1 MSKHTVARQG
11 STYNRFAALPQA
23 SIQRSVFNRSHDY
36 KTTFDS
42 GYLVPFFVDEVL
54 PGDSFKL
61 NCSIFCRLATP
72 VVPFMDN
79 LYLETFFFFVPNRLV
94 WKHWENFMGQKDNPN
109 DSTDYLIPQTVAG
122 PQGFPSGSVADYFGI
137 PTGVKN
143 LSVSS
148 LPFRAYQLI
157 YNEWFRDENLQD
169 SYGGWSSN
177 SIHKDDPIGDWND
190 TNSTGISLYRR
201 NKYHDYFTSALP
213 WPQKGDAVD
222 VNFGVG
228 GPIEWEDQ
236 SYNAIAKAGG
246 NYSMKFYQ
254 IANPNNR
261 VFLSPSASV
270 APATSQITL
279 TPPIKTGE
287 NQNPVYPQGTLY
299 APGDSWMYAGA
310 GLNQNE
316 ASVNSPIS
324 LPTLKF
330 VGETG
335 AGLTIN
341 DLRQAFQVQKLL
353 ERDARGGTR
362 YTEILRSHFGVVS
375 PDARLQRP
383 EYLGGSSTR
392 ILMNSVAQTAAT
404 NDVTPQANL
413 SAFGLFGDSFHGFSK
428 SFVEHGHIIG
438 LVNVRADLSYQQ
450 GLNRMWSRRSRLDFY
465 FPVLAHLGEQAILNK
480 EIYAQG
486 TSADDQ
492 VFGYQ
497 ERFAEYRYSP
507 SVITGKMRSTDPQTL
522 DVWHL
527 AQKFDNLPTLSS
539 QFIQDRPPVSRV
551 VAVQSEPQFI
561 LDAWFDLKCVRPMPV
576 YSVPGLVDHF

>member
-11 STYNRFAALPQA
+11 STYNRFAALPKA

-42 GYLVPFFVDEVL
+42 GYLVPFYVDEVL

-72 VVPFMDN
+72 IVPFMDN

-94 WKHWENFMGQKDNPN
+94 WKHWENFMGQQDNPG
-109 DSTDYLIPQTVAG
+109 DSTDYLIPQVVAG
-122 PQGFPSGSVADYFGI
+122 ASGFPVGSVADYFGI

-143 LSVSS
+143 LSVSA

-157 YNEWFRDENLQD
+157 FNEWFRDENLQNC
-169 SYGGWSSN
+169 YGPWSPS
-177 SIHKDDPIGDWND
+177 SVHKDDPIGDWND
-190 TNSTGISLYRR
+190 TNSTGLSLYRR

-228 GPIEWEDQ
+228 G
-236 SYNAIAKAGG
+236 AISWATDTFNVSASRID
-246 NYSMKFYQ
+246 NQ
-254 IANPNNR
+254 RVEATVANPKNLAFIRPNAVLQQDGIENR
-261 VFLSPSASV
+261 FNVSLPSAGSDLSLTGFGEVSIEV
-270 APATSQITL
+270 ASRF
-279 TPPIKTGE
+279 
-287 NQNPVYPQGTLY
+287 
-299 APGDSWMYAGA
+299 PGVP
-310 GLNQNE
+310 
-316 ASVNSPIS
+316 SVNPPSVD
-324 LPTLKF
+324 LPYLQF
-330 VGETG
+330 VGQQG

-428 SFVEHGHIIG
+428 SFVEHGYIIG

-450 GLNRMWSRRSRLDFY
+450 GVNRMWSRKSRLDFY

-486 TSADDQ
+486 TAADDQ

-522 DVWHL
+522 DIWHL

-539 QFIQDRPPVSRV
+539 QFIQDNPPVSRV

>member
-72 VVPFMDN
+72 IVPFMDN

-122 PQGFPSGSVADYFGI
+122 PNGFPAGSVADYFGI

-169 SYGGWSSN
+169 SYGGWSPN

-228 GPIEWEDQ
+228 GAISWASDTFNVSSSRVNNQ
-236 SYNAIAKAGG
+236 SVKATV
-246 NYSMKFYQ
+246 
-254 IANPNNR
+254 ANPKNLAFIQPNFALQQEFPNNR
-261 VFLSPSASV
+261 INVTAPSAGSNV
-270 APATSQITL
+270 YL
-279 TPPIKTGE
+279 TGFGDVSKT
-287 NQNPVYPQGTLY
+287 TILL
-299 APGDSWMYAGA
+299 GDGV
-310 GLNQNE
+310 LIN
-316 ASVNSPIS
+316 
-324 LPTLKF
+324 
-330 VGETG
+330 
-335 AGLTIN
+335 LTIT
-341 DLRQAFQVQKLL
+341 
-353 ERDARGGTR
+353 TR
-362 YTEILRSHFGVVS
+362 NWI
-375 PDARLQRP
+375 
-383 EYLGGSSTR
+383 
-392 ILMNSVAQTAAT
+392 
-404 NDVTPQANL
+404 AN
-413 SAFGLFGDSFHGFSK
+413 
-428 SFVEHGHIIG
+428 
-438 LVNVRADLSYQQ
+438 N
-450 GLNRMWSRRSRLDFY
+450 Y
-465 FPVLAHLGEQAILNK
+465 F
-480 EIYAQG
+480 
-486 TSADDQ
+486 
-492 VFGYQ
+492 
-497 ERFAEYRYSP
+497 
-507 SVITGKMRSTDPQTL
+507 
-522 DVWHL
+522 
-527 AQKFDNLPTLSS
+527 
-539 QFIQDRPPVSRV
+539 
-551 VAVQSEPQFI
+551 
-561 LDAWFDLKCVRPMPV
+561 
-576 YSVPGLVDHF
+576 

>member
-11 STYNRFAALPQA
+11 STYNRFAALPKAQ
-23 SIQRSVFNRSHDY
+23 IQRSVFNRSHDY

-42 GYLVPFFVDEVL
+42 GYLIPFYVDEVL

-94 WKHWENFMGQKDNPN
+94 WKHWENFMGQQDNPG

-122 PQGFPSGSVADYFGI
+122 NSGFAVGSVADYFGI
-137 PTGVKN
+137 PTSVKG

-169 SYGGWSSN
+169 RVGAWAPDAT
-177 SIHKDDPIGDWND
+177 HKDDPVGDWND
-190 TNSTGISLYRR
+190 SNSTGVTLLRR

-228 GPIEWEDQ
+228 GPVEWVDQ
-236 SYNAIAKAGG
+236 SYTATAKAGG
-246 NYSMKFYQ
+246 NYAMKFYR
-254 IANPNNR
+254 ISNPDNN
-261 VFLSPSASV
+261 VFLAPSPSV
-270 APATSQITL
+270 APLTSKITL
-279 TPPIKTGE
+279 TPPPKTGE
-287 NQNPVYPQGTLY
+287 NHSPAYPQGALY
-299 APGDSWMYAGA
+299 PSGDAWIYAGS
-310 GLNQNE
+310 GFNE
-316 ASVNSPIS
+316 NIADVNSPIS

-428 SFVEHGHIIG
+428 SFVEHGYIIG

-450 GLNRMWSRRSRLDFY
+450 GVNRMWSRKSRLDFY

-486 TSADDQ
+486 TAADDQ

-522 DVWHL
+522 DIWHL
-527 AQKFDNLPTLSS
+527 AQKFDSLPTLSS
-539 QFIQDRPPVSRV
+539 QFIQDNPPVSRV

-561 LDAWFDLKCVRPMPV
+561 LDAWFDLKCIRPMPV

>member
-11 STYNRFAALPQA
+11 ASYNRFATLPKAQ
-23 SIQRSVFNRSHDY
+23 IQRSVFNRSHDY

-42 GYLVPFFVDEVL
+42 GYLIPFYVDEVL

-72 VVPFMDN
+72 IVPFMDN

-94 WKHWENFMGQKDNPN
+94 WKHWENFMGQQDNPG
-109 DSTDYLIPQTVAG
+109 DSTDYLIPQTVSGNAG
-122 PQGFPSGSVADYFGI
+122 FSVGSVADYFGI
-137 PTGVKN
+137 PTGVKS

-169 SYGGWSSN
+169 RVGAWDPAST
-177 SIHKDDPIGDWND
+177 HKDDPVGDWND
-190 TNSTGISLYRR
+190 TNSSGLTLLRR

-228 GPIEWEDQ
+228 G
-236 SYNAIAKAGG
+236 AISWATDTFNLSASRVDNQRVKATV
-246 NYSMKFYQ
+246 
-254 IANPNNR
+254 ANPRNLAFIRPNVVLQEEVSVNR
-261 VFLSPSASV
+261 FNVTVPSAGSDL
-270 APATSQITL
+270 SL
-279 TPPIKTGE
+279 TGFNEVSI
-287 NQNPVYPQGTLY
+287 
-299 APGDSWMYAGA
+299 
-310 GLNQNE
+310 E
-316 ASVNSPIS
+316 ASSQGSSVPSVNPPSVD
-324 LPTLKF
+324 LPYLQF
-330 VGETG
+330 VGQQG

-428 SFVEHGHIIG
+428 SFVEHGYIIG

-450 GLNRMWSRRSRLDFY
+450 GLNRMWSRKSRLDFY

-480 EIYAQG
+480 EIYAQ
-486 TSADDQ
+486 A
-492 VFGYQ
+492 
-497 ERFAEYRYSP
+497 
-507 SVITGKMRSTDPQTL
+507 
-522 DVWHL
+522 
-527 AQKFDNLPTLSS
+527 
-539 QFIQDRPPVSRV
+539 
-551 VAVQSEPQFI
+551 
-561 LDAWFDLKCVRPMPV
+561 
-576 YSVPGLVDHF
+576 

>member
-11 STYNRFAALPQA
+11 ASYNRFSAIPRAQ
-23 SIQRSVFNRSHDY
+23 IQRSVFNRSHDY

-42 GYLVPFFVDEVL
+42 GYLVPFYVDEVL

-72 VVPFMDN
+72 IVPFMDN

-94 WKHWENFMGQKDNPN
+94 WKHWENFMGQQDNPG

-122 PQGFPSGSVADYFGI
+122 NSGFAVGSVADYFGI
-137 PTGVKN
+137 PTSVKG

-169 SYGGWSSN
+169 RVGAWAPAAP
-177 SIHKDDPIGDWND
+177 HKDDPVGDWND
-190 TNSTGISLYRR
+190 TNSTGLTLLRR

-228 GPIEWEDQ
+228 G
-236 SYNAIAKAGG
+236 AISWNTDTFNFSARKTDSSHFEAVISNPHKLAFIKPNIAFNSDYTG
-246 NYSMKFYQ
+246 NTAT
-254 IANPNNR
+254 IT
-261 VFLSPSASV
+261 SPSADSPLVGHGGDVAFSASATGNNVSV
-270 APATSQITL
+270 
-279 TPPIKTGE
+279 TPKSM
-287 NQNPVYPQGTLY
+287 
-299 APGDSWMYAGA
+299 D
-310 GLNQNE
+310 
-316 ASVNSPIS
+316 
-324 LPTLKF
+324 LPYLQF
-330 VGETG
+330 VGDQG

-392 ILMNSVAQTAAT
+392 ILMNSVAQTAAS

-428 SFVEHGHIIG
+428 SFVEHGYIIG

-450 GLNRMWSRRSRLDFY
+450 GVNRMWSRKSRLDFY

-486 TSADDQ
+486 TAADDQ

-522 DVWHL
+522 DIWHL
-527 AQKFDNLPTLSS
+527 AQKFDSLPTLSS
-539 QFIQDRPPVSRV
+539 QFIQDNPPVSRV

-561 LDAWFDLKCVRPMPV
+561 LDAWFDLKCIRPMPV

>member
-11 STYNRFAALPQA
+11 ASYNRFSAIPRAQ
-23 SIQRSVFNRSHDY
+23 IQRSVFNRSHDY

-42 GYLVPFFVDEVL
+42 GYLVPFYVDEVL

-72 VVPFMDN
+72 IVPFMDN

-94 WKHWENFMGQKDNPN
+94 WKHWENFMGQQDNPN

-122 PQGFPSGSVADYFGI
+122 DSGFAVGSVADYFGI
-137 PTGVKN
+137 PTSVKG

-157 YNEWFRDENLQD
+157 YNEWFRDENLQ
-169 SYGGWSSN
+169 SRVGSWAPGAS
-177 SIHKDDPIGDWND
+177 HKDDPVGDWND
-190 TNSTGISLYRR
+190 TASNGLTLLRR

-228 GPIEWEDQ
+228 G
-236 SYNAIAKAGG
+236 AIAWNTDTFNLSAPTPTVQKPNVSVMVSNPKKRAFIAPHLTF
-246 NYSMKFYQ
+246 NYEASR
-254 IANPNNR
+254 NR
-261 VFLSPSASV
+261 VLASA
-270 APATSQITL
+270 
-279 TPPIKTGE
+279 
-287 NQNPVYPQGTLY
+287 
-299 APGDSWMYAGA
+299 
-310 GLNQNE
+310 
-316 ASVNSPIS
+316 PIS
-324 LPTLKF
+324 DCPLTGHSGDAVFISATEGNAGRPVSVEPTSIDLPYLEF
-330 VGETG
+330 VGQHG

-428 SFVEHGHIIG
+428 SFVEHGYIIG

-450 GLNRMWSRRSRLDFY
+450 GVNRMWSRKSRLDFY

-486 TSADDQ
+486 NAADDQ

-522 DVWHL
+522 DIWHL
-527 AQKFDNLPTLSS
+527 AQKFDSLPTLSS
-539 QFIQDRPPVSRV
+539 QFIQDNPPVSRV

-561 LDAWFDLKCVRPMPV
+561 LDAWFDLKCIRPMPV

>member
-11 STYNRFAALPQA
+11 ASYNRFSAIPRAQ
-23 SIQRSVFNRSHDY
+23 IQRSVFNRSHDY

-42 GYLVPFFVDEVL
+42 GYLVPFYVDEVL

-72 VVPFMDN
+72 IVPFMDN

-94 WKHWENFMGQKDNPN
+94 WKHWENFMGQQDNPGE
-109 DSTDYLIPQTVAG
+109 STDYLIPQTVAG
-122 PQGFPSGSVADYFGI
+122 DSGFSVGSVADYFGI
-137 PTGVKN
+137 PTSVKG

-157 YNEWFRDENLQD
+157 YNEWFRDENLQERVGAWASD
-169 SYGGWSSN
+169 ASY
-177 SIHKDDPIGDWND
+177 KDDPVGDWND
-190 TNSTGISLYRR
+190 INSTGLTLLRR

-213 WPQKGDAVD
+213 WPQKGNAVD

-236 SYNAIAKAGG
+236 SYNVVAKAGSV
-246 NYSMKFYQ
+246 YSMKLYQ

-270 APATSQITL
+270 TPSSNQITL
-279 TPPIKTGE
+279 TPPMQTGID
-287 NQNPVYPQGTLY
+287 QDPVYPRGALY
-299 APGDSWMYAGA
+299 VPGDTWLRAGS
-310 GLNQNE
+310 GLNQDS

-428 SFVEHGHIIG
+428 SFVEHGYIIG

-450 GLNRMWSRRSRLDFY
+450 GVNRMWSRKSRLDFY
-465 FPVLAHLGEQAILNK
+465 FPVLAHLGEQAVLNK

-486 TSADDQ
+486 TAADEQ

-507 SVITGKMRSTDPQTL
+507 SVITGKMRSIDPQTL
-522 DVWHL
+522 DIWHL
-527 AQKFDNLPTLSS
+527 AQKFDSLPTLSS
-539 QFIQDRPPVSRV
+539 QFIQDNPPVSRV

-561 LDAWFDLKCVRPMPV
+561 LDAWFDLKCIRPMPV

>member
-11 STYNRFAALPQA
+11 ASYNRFSAIPRAQ
-23 SIQRSVFNRSHDY
+23 IQRSVFNRSHDY

-42 GYLVPFFVDEVL
+42 GYLVPFYVDEVL

-72 VVPFMDN
+72 IVPFMDN

-94 WKHWENFMGQKDNPN
+94 WKHWEQFMGQQDNPG
-109 DSTDYLIPQTVAG
+109 DSTDYLIPQSVAG
-122 PQGFPSGSVADYFGI
+122 DSGFAIGSVADYFGI
-137 PTGVKN
+137 PTGVKGI
-143 LSVSS
+143 SVSS

-157 YNEWFRDENLQD
+157 YNEWFRDENLQERV
-169 SYGGWSSN
+169 GAWAPAAP
-177 SIHKDDPIGDWND
+177 HKDDPVGDWND
-190 TNSTGISLYRR
+190 SNSTGLTLLRR

-228 GPIEWEDQ
+228 GAVAWNSDTFNLSTRNDSGQ
-236 SYNAIAKAGG
+236 
-246 NYSMKFYQ
+246 NYAVVS
-254 IANPNNR
+254 NPNKRAFISPTIDFKASGSGVSRITVSAPTTDSTLVGYADSDVSFKNPSGEYIR
-261 VFLSPSASV
+261 TSSISPSS
-270 APATSQITL
+270 I
-279 TPPIKTGE
+279 
-287 NQNPVYPQGTLY
+287 
-299 APGDSWMYAGA
+299 D
-310 GLNQNE
+310 
-316 ASVNSPIS
+316 
-324 LPTLKF
+324 LPYLQF
-330 VGETG
+330 VGQQG

-413 SAFGLFGDSFHGFSK
+413 AAFGLFGDSFHGFSK
-428 SFVEHGHIIG
+428 SFVEHGYIIG

-450 GLNRMWSRRSRLDFY
+450 GVNRMWSRKSRLDFY

-480 EIYAQG
+480 EIYVQG
-486 TSADDQ
+486 TAADDQ

-522 DVWHL
+522 DIWHL
-527 AQKFDNLPTLSS
+527 AQKFDSLPTLST
-539 QFIQDRPPVSRV
+539 QFIQDNPPVSRV

-561 LDAWFDLKCVRPMPV
+561 LDAWFDLKCIRPMPV

>member
-72 VVPFMDN
+72 IVPFMDN

-122 PQGFPSGSVADYFGI
+122 PNGFPSGSVADYFGI

-169 SYGGWSSN
+169 SYGGWSPN

-228 GPIEWEDQ
+228 GAVSWASDTFNLSATKLSDTQAQTTISNPKKLAFIEPHWSFTNDYFGTGFTASAPTTDSKLVGYQGDVSYVKGDQ
-236 SYNAIAKAGG
+236 SI
-246 NYSMKFYQ
+246 SH
-254 IANPNNR
+254 PPT
-261 VFLSPSASV
+261 VTPSA
-270 APATSQITL
+270 I
-279 TPPIKTGE
+279 
-287 NQNPVYPQGTLY
+287 
-299 APGDSWMYAGA
+299 D
-310 GLNQNE
+310 
-316 ASVNSPIS
+316 
-324 LPTLKF
+324 LPYLQF

-428 SFVEHGHIIG
+428 SFVEHGYIIG

-450 GLNRMWSRRSRLDFY
+450 GLNRMWSRKSRLDFY

-497 ERFAEYRYSP
+497 ERFAEYRYSS

-522 DVWHL
+522 DIWHL

>member
-11 STYNRFAALPQA
+11 ATFNRFSAIPRAQ
-23 SIQRSVFNRSHDY
+23 IQRSVFNRSHDY

-42 GYLVPFFVDEVL
+42 GYLVPFYVDEVL

-61 NCSIFCRLATP
+61 NCSVFCRLATP
-72 VVPFMDN
+72 IVPFMDN

-94 WKHWENFMGQKDNPN
+94 WKHWENFMGQQDNPG

-122 PQGFPSGSVADYFGI
+122 NTGFAVGSVADYFGI
-137 PTGVKN
+137 PTSVKG

-148 LPFRAYQLI
+148 LPFRGYQLI
-157 YNEWFRDENLQD
+157 FNEWFRDENLQD
-169 SYGGWSSN
+169 RVGAWAPAAT
-177 SIHKDDPIGDWND
+177 HKDDPVGDWND
-190 TNSTGISLYRR
+190 TNSTGSTLLRR

-228 GPIEWEDQ
+228 G
-236 SYNAIAKAGG
+236 AISWNTDTFNFSARKTDASHFEAVISNPDKLAFIKPNIAFATDYAG
-246 NYSMKFYQ
+246 NVAT
-254 IANPNNR
+254 ITP
-261 VFLSPSASV
+261 PSADSPLIGHGGDVSFSASATGNAVSV
-270 APATSQITL
+270 TPTSM
-279 TPPIKTGE
+279 
-287 NQNPVYPQGTLY
+287 
-299 APGDSWMYAGA
+299 D
-310 GLNQNE
+310 
-316 ASVNSPIS
+316 
-324 LPTLKF
+324 LPYLQF
-330 VGETG
+330 VGKQG

-428 SFVEHGHIIG
+428 SFVEHGYIIG

-450 GLNRMWSRRSRLDFY
+450 GVNRMWSRKSRLDFY

-486 TSADDQ
+486 TAADDQ

-522 DVWHL
+522 DIWHL
-527 AQKFDNLPTLSS
+527 AQKFDSLPTLSS
-539 QFIQDRPPVSRV
+539 QFIQDNPPVSRV

-561 LDAWFDLKCVRPMPV
+561 LDAWFDLKCIRPMPV

>member
-11 STYNRFAALPQA
+11 STYNRFTALPKAQ
-23 SIQRSVFNRSHDY
+23 IQRSVFNRSHDY

-42 GYLVPFFVDEVL
+42 GNLIPFYVDEVL

-72 VVPFMDN
+72 IVPFMDN

-94 WKHWENFMGQKDNPN
+94 WKHWEHFMGQQDNPG

-122 PQGFPSGSVADYFGI
+122 SKGFPSGSVADYFGI
-137 PTGVKN
+137 PTGVQN

-169 SYGGWSSN
+169 RVGAWAPTAT
-177 SIHKDDPIGDWND
+177 HKDDPIGDWND
-190 TNSTGISLYRR
+190 TNSTGLTLLRR

-228 GPIEWEDQ
+228 G
-236 SYNAIAKAGG
+236 AISWASDSFNVTATRVNNQTIQAVVENPKNLAFIRP
-246 NYSMKFYQ
+246 NVIYSNDLQGDHFNSS
-254 IANPNNR
+254 A
-261 VFLSPSASV
+261 PSASSD
-270 APATSQITL
+270 TSL
-279 TPPIKTGE
+279 TGYGPVVFSEAVTGSFQP
-287 NQNPVYPQGTLY
+287 NAVPSTI
-299 APGDSWMYAGA
+299 D
-310 GLNQNE
+310 
-316 ASVNSPIS
+316 
-324 LPTLKF
+324 LPYLQF
-330 VGETG
+330 VGQQG

-428 SFVEHGHIIG
+428 SFVEHGYIIG

-450 GLNRMWSRRSRLDFY
+450 GVNRMWSRKSRFDFY

-486 TSADDQ
+486 NAADDQ

-522 DVWHL
+522 DIWHL
-527 AQKFDNLPTLSS
+527 AQKFDSLPTLSS
-539 QFIQDRPPVSRV
+539 QFIQDNPPVSRV

-561 LDAWFDLKCVRPMPV
+561 LDAWFDLKCIRPMPV

>member
-11 STYNRFAALPQA
+11 STYNRFAALPKAQ
-23 SIQRSVFNRSHDY
+23 IQRSVFNRSHDY

-42 GYLVPFFVDEVL
+42 GYLIPFYVDEVL

-72 VVPFMDN
+72 IVPFMDN

-94 WKHWENFMGQKDNPN
+94 WKHWENFMGQQDNPG

-122 PQGFPSGSVADYFGI
+122 SKGFPSGSVADYFGI
-137 PTGVKN
+137 PTGVQN

-157 YNEWFRDENLQD
+157 FNEWFRDENLQD
-169 SYGGWSSN
+169 RVGAWAPSAT
-177 SIHKDDPIGDWND
+177 HKDDPVGDWND
-190 TNSTGISLYRR
+190 TNSTGLTLLRR

-228 GPIEWEDQ
+228 GPIKWEDQ
-236 SYNAIAKAGG
+236 SYTAIAKAGG
-246 NYSMKFYQ
+246 NYSMKFYK
-254 IANPNNR
+254 IDNPNNR
-261 VFLSPSASV
+261 VFLAPSPSVVSS
-270 APATSQITL
+270 TNRITL
-279 TPPIKTGE
+279 TPPVQTGE
-287 NQNPVYPQGTLY
+287 NQDPAYPQGTLY
-299 APGDSWMYAGA
+299 APGDAWIHAGN
-310 GLNQNE
+310 GLNKNE

-428 SFVEHGHIIG
+428 SFVEHGYIIG

-450 GLNRMWSRRSRLDFY
+450 GVNRMWSRKSRFDFY

-486 TSADDQ
+486 TAADDQ

-507 SVITGKMRSTDPQTL
+507 SVITGKMRSTDSQTL
-522 DVWHL
+522 DIWHL
-527 AQKFDNLPTLSS
+527 AQKFDSLPTLSS
-539 QFIQDRPPVSRV
+539 QFIQDNPPVSRV

-561 LDAWFDLKCVRPMPV
+561 LDAWFDLKCIRPMPV

>member
-11 STYNRFAALPQA
+11 ASYNRFSAIPRAQ
-23 SIQRSVFNRSHDY
+23 IQRSVFNRSHDY

-42 GYLVPFFVDEVL
+42 GYLVPFYVDEVL

-72 VVPFMDN
+72 IVPFMDN

-94 WKHWENFMGQKDNPN
+94 WKHWENFMGQQDNPG

-122 PQGFPSGSVADYFGI
+122 NTGFAVGSVADYFGI
-137 PTGVKN
+137 PTSVKG

-157 YNEWFRDENLQD
+157 YNEWFRDENLQERV
-169 SYGGWSSN
+169 GAWAPAAP
-177 SIHKDDPIGDWND
+177 HKDDPVGDWND
-190 TNSTGISLYRR
+190 TNSTGLTLLRR

-228 GPIEWEDQ
+228 GPIVWEDQ
-236 SYNAIAKAGG
+236 SYNVTSNVGD
-246 NYSMKFYQ
+246 NWSMKFYKV
-254 IANPNNR
+254 ANPKNH
-261 VFLSPSASV
+261 VFLAPSPSV
-270 APATSQITL
+270 DTSSNHVTL
-279 TPPIKTGE
+279 TPPIQHDA
-287 NQNPVYPQGTLY
+287 NIHPAYPQGTLY
-299 APGDSWMYAGA
+299 SPGDAWQYAGA
-310 GLNQNE
+310 GLNRNE
-316 ASVNSPIS
+316 SSVTSPIT

-428 SFVEHGHIIG
+428 SFVEHGYIIG

-450 GLNRMWSRRSRLDFY
+450 GVNRMWSRKSRLDFY

-486 TSADDQ
+486 TAADNQ

-522 DVWHL
+522 DIWHL
-527 AQKFDNLPTLSS
+527 GQKFDSLPTLSS
-539 QFIQDRPPVSRV
+539 QFIQDNPPVSRV

-561 LDAWFDLKCVRPMPV
+561 LDAWFDLKCIRPMPV

>member
-11 STYNRFAALPQA
+11 GSFNRFSAIPKAQ
-23 SIQRSVFNRSHDY
+23 IQRSVFNRSHDY

-42 GYLVPFFVDEVL
+42 GFLVPFYVDEVL

-61 NCSIFCRLATP
+61 NCSLFCRLATP
-72 VVPFMDN
+72 IVPFMDN

-94 WKHWENFMGQKDNPN
+94 WKHWENFMGQQDNPG

-122 PQGFPSGSVADYFGI
+122 SEGFHSGSVADYFGI
-137 PTGVKN
+137 PTDVQN

-169 SYGGWSSN
+169 RVGAWAPSAT
-177 SIHKDDPIGDWND
+177 HKDDPVGDWND
-190 TNSTGISLYRR
+190 TNSSGLNLLRR

-213 WPQKGDAVD
+213 WPQKGNAVD

-228 GPIEWEDQ
+228 GAISWASDTFNVSTTRVNNQ
-236 SYNAIAKAGG
+236 SVQATV
-246 NYSMKFYQ
+246 
-254 IANPNNR
+254 ANPKKLAFVQPNLALQQEASINR
-261 VFLSPSASV
+261 INVTVPSAGSNV
-270 APATSQITL
+270 YLTGYDDVSRIFAAQGPVPSPNPASI
-279 TPPIKTGE
+279 
-287 NQNPVYPQGTLY
+287 
-299 APGDSWMYAGA
+299 D
-310 GLNQNE
+310 
-316 ASVNSPIS
+316 
-324 LPTLKF
+324 LPYLQF
-330 VGETG
+330 VGEQG

-404 NDVTPQANL
+404 NEVTPQANL

-428 SFVEHGHIIG
+428 SFVEHGYIIG

-450 GLNRMWSRRSRLDFY
+450 GVNRMWSRKSRLDFY
-465 FPVLAHLGEQAILNK
+465 FPVLAHLGEQAVLNK

-486 TSADDQ
+486 NAADDQ

-522 DVWHL
+522 DIWHL
-527 AQKFDNLPTLSS
+527 AQKFDSLPTLSS
-539 QFIQDRPPVSRV
+539 QFIQDNPPVTRV

-561 LDAWFDLKCVRPMPV
+561 LDAWFDLKCIRPMPV

>member
-11 STYNRFAALPQA
+11 ASYNRFSAIPRAQ
-23 SIQRSVFNRSHDY
+23 IQRSVFNRSHDY

-42 GYLVPFFVDEVL
+42 SYLVPFYVDEVL

-72 VVPFMDN
+72 IVPFMDN

-94 WKHWENFMGQKDNPN
+94 WKHWENFMGQQDNPG

-122 PQGFPSGSVADYFGI
+122 NSGFDVGSVADYFGI
-137 PTGVKN
+137 PTSVKG

-157 YNEWFRDENLQD
+157 YNEWFRDENLQERVGAWA
-169 SYGGWSSN
+169 STAT
-177 SIHKDDPIGDWND
+177 HKDDPVGDWNE
-190 TNSTGISLYRR
+190 TNSTGLKLLRR

-228 GPIEWEDQ
+228 G
-236 SYNAIAKAGG
+236 AISWATDTFNVSASRVDNQRVKATV
-246 NYSMKFYQ
+246 
-254 IANPNNR
+254 ANPKNLAFIRPNAVLQQEASINR
-261 VFLSPSASV
+261 FNVSVPSAGSELSLTGFGEVSV
-270 APATSQITL
+270 
-279 TPPIKTGE
+279 
-287 NQNPVYPQGTLY
+287 
-299 APGDSWMYAGA
+299 
-310 GLNQNE
+310 E
-316 ASVNSPIS
+316 ASSLGAAVPSVSPPS
-324 LPTLKF
+324 VDLPYLQF
-330 VGETG
+330 VGQQG

-428 SFVEHGHIIG
+428 SFVEHGYIIG

-450 GLNRMWSRRSRLDFY
+450 GVNRMWSRKSRLDFY

-486 TSADDQ
+486 NAADDQ

-522 DVWHL
+522 DIWHL
-527 AQKFDNLPTLSS
+527 GQKFDSLPTLSS
-539 QFIQDRPPVSRV
+539 EFIQDNPPVSRV

-561 LDAWFDLKCVRPMPV
+561 LDAWFDLKCIRPMPV

>member
-11 STYNRFAALPQA
+11 SSYNRFATLPKA
-23 SIQRSVFNRSHDY
+23 TIQRSVFNRSHDY

-42 GYLVPFFVDEVL
+42 GYLVPFYVDEVL

-72 VVPFMDN
+72 IVPFMDN

-94 WKHWENFMGQKDNPN
+94 WKHWEQFMGQQDNPG
-109 DSTDYLIPQTVAG
+109 DSTDYLIPQIVSG
-122 PQGFPSGSVADYFGI
+122 NSGFSVGSVADYFGI
-137 PTGVKN
+137 PTGVQN
-143 LSVSS
+143 ISVSA

-157 YNEWFRDENLQD
+157 FNDWFRDENLQD
-169 SYGGWSSN
+169 RVGVWSPS
-177 SIHKDDPIGDWND
+177 SAHKDDPIGDWNA
-190 TNSTGISLYRR
+190 TNSNGLSLLRR

-228 GPIEWEDQ
+228 GPVSWASDSFNLSATKLSDKKTQATVLNPKKLAFIEPHLSFSNTYTGTAYTASAPTTDSKLVGYQ
-236 SYNAIAKAGG
+236 GDVSYAHI
-246 NYSMKFYQ
+246 SET
-254 IANPNNR
+254 
-261 VFLSPSASV
+261 VVSSPS
-270 APATSQITL
+270 IT
-279 TPPIKTGE
+279 PSI
-287 NQNPVYPQGTLY
+287 
-299 APGDSWMYAGA
+299 D
-310 GLNQNE
+310 
-316 ASVNSPIS
+316 
-324 LPTLKF
+324 LPYLQF
-330 VGETG
+330 VGQSG

-353 ERDARGGTR
+353 ERDARGGSR

-428 SFVEHGHIIG
+428 SFVEHGYIIG

-450 GLNRMWSRRSRLDFY
+450 GVNRMWSRKSRLDFY

-486 TSADDQ
+486 TAVDDQ

-507 SVITGKMRSTDPQTL
+507 SVITGKMRSTYPQTL
-522 DVWHL
+522 DIWHL

-539 QFIQDRPPVSRV
+539 QFIQDNPPVSRV

>member
-11 STYNRFAALPQA
+11 STYNRFAALPKAQ
-23 SIQRSVFNRSHDY
+23 IQRSVFNRSHDY

-42 GYLVPFFVDEVL
+42 GYLIPFYVDEVL

-61 NCSIFCRLATP
+61 NCSVFCRLATP
-72 VVPFMDN
+72 IVPFMDN

-94 WKHWENFMGQKDNPN
+94 WKHWENFMGQQDNPG

-122 PQGFPSGSVADYFGI
+122 NTGFAVGSVADYFGI
-137 PTGVKN
+137 PTGVKS

-169 SYGGWSSN
+169 RVGAWAPAAT
-177 SIHKDDPIGDWND
+177 HKDDPVGDWND
-190 TNSTGISLYRR
+190 TNSTGLTLLRR

-228 GPIEWEDQ
+228 GAISWAYDTFNVSSSRVNNQ
-236 SYNAIAKAGG
+236 SVKATV
-246 NYSMKFYQ
+246 
-254 IANPNNR
+254 ANPKKLAFIQPNLDLEEEIVSSHIN
-261 VFLSPSASV
+261 VTVPSAGSNVYLTGFGEVSKTFGSQGGSV
-270 APATSQITL
+270 P
-279 TPPIKTGE
+279 
-287 NQNPVYPQGTLY
+287 
-299 APGDSWMYAGA
+299 
-310 GLNQNE
+310 
-316 ASVNSPIS
+316 SVNPTSVD
-324 LPTLKF
+324 LPYLRF
-330 VGETG
+330 VGEQG

-428 SFVEHGHIIG
+428 SFVEHGYIIG

-450 GLNRMWSRRSRLDFY
+450 GVNRMWSRKSRLDFY

-486 TSADDQ
+486 TAADDQ

-522 DVWHL
+522 DIWHL
-527 AQKFDNLPTLSS
+527 AQKFDSLPTLSS
-539 QFIQDRPPVSRV
+539 QFIQDNPPVSRV

-561 LDAWFDLKCVRPMPV
+561 LDAWFDLKCIRPMPV

>member
-11 STYNRFAALPQA
+11 GSFNRFSAIPKAQ
-23 SIQRSVFNRSHDY
+23 IQRSVFNRSHDY

-42 GYLVPFFVDEVL
+42 GYLVPFYVDEVL

-61 NCSIFCRLATP
+61 NCSIFCRLSTP
-72 VVPFMDN
+72 IVPFMDN

-94 WKHWENFMGQKDNPN
+94 WKHWENFMGQQDNPG
-109 DSTDYLIPQTVAG
+109 DSTDYLIPQTVSG
-122 PQGFPSGSVADYFGI
+122 DTGFAVGSVADYFGI
-137 PTGVKN
+137 PTSVKG

-157 YNEWFRDENLQD
+157 FNEWFRDENLQD
-169 SYGGWSSN
+169 RVGAWAPEAT
-177 SIHKDDPIGDWND
+177 HKDDPVGDWND
-190 TNSTGISLYRR
+190 TDSTGLTLLRR

-228 GPIEWEDQ
+228 GAVSWASETFNLSATKLSNTQAQATVSNPKKLAFIEPHWTFTNDYIGTGFTASAPTPDSNLVGYQ
-236 SYNAIAKAGG
+236 GDVSYVKEAEAVPRPPT
-246 NYSMKFYQ
+246 MT
-254 IANPNNR
+254 
-261 VFLSPSASV
+261 PSS
-270 APATSQITL
+270 I
-279 TPPIKTGE
+279 
-287 NQNPVYPQGTLY
+287 
-299 APGDSWMYAGA
+299 D
-310 GLNQNE
+310 
-316 ASVNSPIS
+316 
-324 LPTLKF
+324 LPYLRF

-428 SFVEHGHIIG
+428 SFVEHGYIIG

-450 GLNRMWSRRSRLDFY
+450 GINRMWSRKSRLDFY

-486 TSADDQ
+486 TAADDQ

-522 DVWHL
+522 DIWHL
-527 AQKFDNLPTLSS
+527 AQKFDSLPTLSN
-539 QFIQDRPPVSRV
+539 QFIQDNPPVSRV

-561 LDAWFDLKCVRPMPV
+561 LDAWFDLKCIRPMPV